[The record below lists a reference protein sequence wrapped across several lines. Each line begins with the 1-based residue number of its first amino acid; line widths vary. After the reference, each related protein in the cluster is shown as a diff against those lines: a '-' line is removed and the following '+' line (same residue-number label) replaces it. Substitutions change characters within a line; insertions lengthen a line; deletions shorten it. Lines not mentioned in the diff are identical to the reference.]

1 MMNVILIITITTEG
15 TLKNLQ
21 NNNTNSNK
29 GNVHL
34 SGEGHYENSS
44 GSSVNV
50 EQRLLTLRPSLPTSA
65 VSPLCRLLLSTPMHH
80 RHFVLLLSPKAVFYR
95 AIDKRRLSRYR

>member
-44 GSSVNV
+44 GSSVTV

-65 VSPLCRLLLSTPMHH
+65 ASHLCRLLLSSPTIAISYYYSA
-80 RHFVLLLSPKAVFYR
+80 RKLIRVLPCN
-95 AIDKRRLSRYR
+95 